1 MADIEHESTEPDWP
15 VGPLLSDRMSVLCL
29 KAEYVG
35 NANPNFMQGIDSL
48 KTRAMRRFDA
58 FAEMATASSGASS
71 SHYASSYCRLEVL
84 GVRIAT
90 QHYEVAFRI
99 RSR

>member
-1 MADIEHESTEPDWP
+1 
-15 VGPLLSDRMSVLCL
+15 
-29 KAEYVG
+29 
-35 NANPNFMQGIDSL
+35 
-48 KTRAMRRFDA
+48 MRRFDA
-58 FAEMATASSGASS
+58 FVEMATASSGASS